1 MPAHQ
6 SIVSISLHPA
16 DREMKLA
23 GRHVGA
29 SLPGREMRRDG
40 HRLIGGIG
48 RVKAHQDCKAVE
60 REPID

>member
-1 MPAHQ
+1 
-6 SIVSISLHPA
+6 
-16 DREMKLA
+16 MKLA